1 MMFLISEK
9 YLEKNDKKILKV
21 KDYIIIDGSDAGEIG
36 DDSGKSGVA
45 ARYNYVV
52 INGGFTPHSRLI
64 QAMKRDIKDGIVG
77 EDGKYSWKTENM
89 LADFFED
96 RTFVGSVLSAIKGF
110 LMEGD
115 GWDAQKNVFIVLPN
129 KVYKLLSDKI
139 LEQFYN
145 LLSVDFQFIYSQ
157 TELEDQKKLLTK
169 DLKTK
174 KMDELRKRLPKV
186 AKKFK
191 LDK

>member
-9 YLEKNDKKILKV
+9 YLRKNDKKILKV
-21 KDYIIIDGSDAGEIG
+21 KDYIIIDGSDAGDID
-36 DDSGKSGVA
+36 DDSLKSGVA
-45 ARYNYVV
+45 NQYNYVV

-64 QAMKRDIKDGIVG
+64 QAMKRDIKDGVVN
-77 EDGKYSWKTENM
+77 EGKYSWKTENM
-89 LADFFED
+89 LSDFFED
-96 RTFVGSVLSAIKGF
+96 RTFVGSVLSAVKGF

-115 GWDAQKNVFIVLPN
+115 GWDAQRNVFIVLPN

-139 LEQFYN
+139 MEQFYG
-145 LLSVDFQFIYSQ
+145 LMGVDFQFIYSQ

-169 DLKTK
+169 DLKSK
-174 KMDELRKRLPKV
+174 KMDELRKRVPKV
-186 AKKFK
+186 AKKYK